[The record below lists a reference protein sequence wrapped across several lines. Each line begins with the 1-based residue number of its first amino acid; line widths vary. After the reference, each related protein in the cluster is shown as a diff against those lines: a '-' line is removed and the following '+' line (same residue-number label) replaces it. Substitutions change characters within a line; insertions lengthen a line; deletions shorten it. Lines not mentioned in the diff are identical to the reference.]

1 MEHETRGVRMEHVY
15 FGLAVIGYIVP
26 GIPMVMESV
35 QTGNIGFWTQPGR
48 TLAELF
54 VNRTSTA
61 FALDLLGTVVVA
73 LVWMTVES
81 RRIGMRAVWRFWLL
95 ASTFGLAGT
104 LPLFLALRERA
115 LARRPAPA
123 PASEARAADRPLSHV

>member
-1 MEHETRGVRMEHVY
+1 MERETRGLRMEHVY
-15 FGLAVIGYIVP
+15 FVLAVIGYVLP
-26 GIPMVMESV
+26 GVAMVRESIE
-35 QTGNIGFWTQPGR
+35 TGNIGFWTQPDR

-73 LVWMTVES
+73 LVWMTHES
-81 RRIGMRAVWRFWLL
+81 RRIGMRGVWLFWLL
-95 ASTFGLAGT
+95 TSTFGLAGT

-115 LARRPAPA
+115 LARRPA
-123 PASEARAADRPLSHV
+123 S